1 MDSEANPILTS
12 LMSLFLTQFDLLL
25 LFIQEFNFYK
35 FIWSLTTTAGRERQF
50 LYIYIYIYIYIK
62 SVKRVQVVVLADL
75 QVSPS
80 SLINN

>member
-35 FIWSLTTTAGRERQF
+35 FIWSLTTTAGRERGF
-50 LYIYIYIYIYIK
+50 LYIYK

-80 SLINN
+80 SSLINN

>member
-1 MDSEANPILTS
+1 MVIDN
-12 LMSLFLTQFDLLL
+12 
-25 LFIQEFNFYK
+25 NCRK
-35 FIWSLTTTAGRERQF
+35 RERVS
-50 LYIYIYIYIYIK
+50 IYIYI

>member
-35 FIWSLTTTAGRERQF
+35 SIWSLTTTAGRERQF
-50 LYIYIYIYIYIK
+50 LYIYIYIK
-62 SVKRVQVVVLADL
+62 SVKRVHVVVLADL